1 MRILQVIPHLSKG
14 GAERVVVELANALV
28 EAGHEVTLLLAF
40 PVDHALNQKFLDNK
54 IRVQFV
60 SLNAGNRIL
69 QYLKLPFWAAGNWK
83 VLKTYDVIHC
93 HLTYGLVFGFQVY
106 FLRRITRRKN
116 LRLIATCHV
125 VGVGVSRT
133 PRIINEQLSYFFDT
147 FVLMAQDAQWRKFI
161 LDKKRTNVEIVLN
174 GISVSTPTIVLK
186 HINAQATLTVGTISR
201 LQAER
206 KPWLFLEVFS
216 QILKLMDGE
225 VRFILGG
232 EGPERENLT
241 ALSQKLGLSGNL
253 SMPGLVQD
261 PNVVLGELDL
271 YLTLNVEE
279 VTGIAGLE
287 AVFSGTPAVGIQLS
301 PTYSDGENDWIWSNK
316 EPIVVATKIVEYLKT
331 PNQLSLIAK
340 AQYLTAIERYSVEH
354 MRDNYLALYT
364 TKQSTAGWNS
374 P

>member
-1 MRILQVIPHLSKG
+1 MRILQVLPHLSKG
-14 GAERVVVELANALV
+14 GAERVVVELSNALV

-40 PVDHALNQKFLDNK
+40 PVDPVLNQKFLDNR

-60 SLNAGNRIL
+60 SSNTGNRTL
-69 QYLKLPFWAAGNWK
+69 QYLKLPFWIARQWK
-83 VLKTYDVIHC
+83 ILKTYGVIHC

-106 FLRRITRRKN
+106 FLRRITRTMN

-133 PRIINEQLSYFFDT
+133 PRIINEQLSCFFDR

-161 LDKKRTNVEIVLN
+161 LDKKRRNIEIVLN
-174 GISVSTPTIVLK
+174 GISTSAPTNVLTR
-186 HINAQATLTVGTISR
+186 INAQTTLTVGAISR

-206 KPWLFLEVFS
+206 KPWLSLEVFS
-216 QILKLMDGE
+216 QISKLMDGD

-232 EGPERENLT
+232 EGPERESLT
-241 ALSQKLGLSGNL
+241 ALSQKLGLSGTL

-261 PNVVLGELDL
+261 PTEILEELDL
-271 YLTLNVEE
+271 YVTLNVEE

-287 AVFSGTPAVGIQLS
+287 AVFSGIPVVGIQLS
-301 PTYSDGENDWIWSNK
+301 PTYTNGDNDWIWSHQ
-316 EPIVVATKIVEYLKT
+316 EPIIVARKIVEYLKN
-331 PNQLSLIAK
+331 PSQLSLIAK
-340 AQYLTAIERYSVEH
+340 AQFITAIERYSVEH

-364 TKQSTAGWNS
+364 TEQSKSGWNS